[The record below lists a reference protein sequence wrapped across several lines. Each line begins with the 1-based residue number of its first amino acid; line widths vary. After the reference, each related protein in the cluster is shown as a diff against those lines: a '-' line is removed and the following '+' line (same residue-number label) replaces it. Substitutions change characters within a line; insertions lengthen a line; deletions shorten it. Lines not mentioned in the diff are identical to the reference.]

1 MAEIKEEV
9 LIDIKLEQDE
19 GQFKKLADLKG
30 TILGLKEEQ
39 KNLAKALKDGAI
51 TQKEYNSE
59 IVRVEALNKKTQAS
73 YNEVQR
79 SVTGLKNP
87 LTEINE
93 SLKKQTAL
101 MGGATPALDKM
112 TGGAVSAAQG
122 FLGMAKGAMAFILTP
137 IGAVVTALGLS
148 IGALTSYF
156 KGSEEGQDKLAKVMA
171 VGKVVF
177 DSVLV
182 VVEKLGEALFGIGEV
197 IASGVGSVIDFFAPK
212 VGKMLSDAVKAGT
225 DIANLLDLIEA
236 NENELIVKRAE
247 TNRRVSELRE
257 KAIQSE
263 GAQKRAFVEE
273 AIQLEKRLAAEE
285 LRQANL
291 KLSHFNREAKAS
303 GALTEEQKKQ
313 RAELTAKVIEAEA
326 QAFDATRRFQKEL
339 EKLKDDELKTDSERL
354 KLKGESDALARAERH
369 AGSLEADEIELA
381 DLTTRQETELTLRT
395 SFEQGISNAL
405 MSFRKQDAAN
415 KIAKDK
421 IIVESEAAKN
431 QQLQS
436 LQNQALAF
444 ANQIAGR
451 SRALDKIIVEY
462 EAAKMTGLTLISTYF
477 AAQKAFESQFLP
489 IPTAGSPIR
498 GAIAAG
504 IAIASGLFRVAQINA
519 AKNQQLQS
527 LAKVGSFYEGGFGYT
542 GSGNPRQE
550 SRALGI
556 KPYTY
561 HKDEYI
567 TPSRI
572 LNTPEGSYHVGQLEA
587 MRTGKKSFES
597 GGFSG
602 GGGMSQSQFNALLD
616 KINTVQSVLVVEKF
630 EEVQGRRIEV
640 RERATF

>member
-112 TGGAVSAAQG
+112 TGGAASAAQG
-122 FLGMAKGAMAFILTP
+122 FLGMAKGAMAFIATP
-137 IGAVVTALGLS
+137 IGAVVTALGLA
-148 IGALTSYF
+148 IGALTAYL

-225 DIANLLDLIEA
+225 DIADLLDLIEA

-273 AIQLEKRLAAEE
+273 AIQLEKKLAAEE

-354 KLKGESDALARAERH
+354 KLKGEQEALARAERH
-369 AGSLEADEIELA
+369 AASLEADEIELA

-405 MSFRKQDAAN
+405 ISFRKQNAAN
-415 KIAKDK
+415 KIAQDK
-421 IIVESEAAKN
+421 IIVDSESAKN
-431 QQLQS
+431 QQLQA

-444 ANQIAGR
+444 GNQIAGR
-451 SRALDKIIVEY
+451 SRAL
-462 EAAKMTGLTLISTYF
+462 MTGLTLISTYF

-504 IAIASGLFRVAQINA
+504 IAIASGLFRVAQIN
-519 AKNQQLQS
+519 Q
-527 LAKVGSFYEGGFGYT
+527 VGSFYEGGFGYT
-542 GSGNPRQE
+542 GSGNPKHE

>member
-9 LIDIKLEQDE
+9 LIDIKLDQDE

-30 TILGLKEEQ
+30 VINGLKEQEKQ
-39 KNLAKALKDGAI
+39 LAQDRKNGTI
-51 TQKEYNSE
+51 TLKEYNSE
-59 IVRVEALNKKTQAS
+59 IVRIEALNKKAKAS

-112 TGGAVSAAQG
+112 TGGAASAAQG
-122 FLGMAKGAMAFILTP
+122 FLGMAKGAMAFIATP
-137 IGAVVTALGLS
+137 IGAVVTALGLA
-148 IGALTSYF
+148 IGALTAYL

-247 TNRRVSELRE
+247 TSRRVSELRE

-273 AIQLEKRLAAEE
+273 AIQLEKKLAAEE

-354 KLKGESDALARAERH
+354 KLKGEQEALARAERH

-405 MSFRKQDAAN
+405 MSFRNQNASN

-421 IIVESEAAKN
+421 IIVESEYAKN

-444 ANQIAGR
+444 GNQIAGR
-451 SRALDKIIVEY
+451 SRAL
-462 EAAKMTGLTLISTYF
+462 MTGLTLISTYF

-489 IPTAGSPIR
+489 IPTPGSPVR

-504 IAIASGLFRVAQINA
+504 IAIASGLFRVAQIN
-519 AKNQQLQS
+519 Q
-527 LAKVGSFYEGGFGYT
+527 VGSFYEGGFGYT

>member
-30 TILGLKEEQ
+30 LITSNKEEQ
-39 KNLAKALKDGAI
+39 IKLTKSYRDNII

-59 IVRVEALNKKTQAS
+59 IVRLEANGKKLKSS

-79 SVTGLKNP
+79 GVTGLKNP

-112 TGGAVSAAQG
+112 TGGAASAAQG
-122 FLGMAKGAMAFILTP
+122 FLGMAKGAMAFIATP
-137 IGAVVTALGLS
+137 IGAVVTALGLA
-148 IGALTSYF
+148 IGALTAYL

-225 DIANLLDLIEA
+225 DIADLLDLIEA

-273 AIQLEKRLAAEE
+273 AIKLEKRLAAEE

-354 KLKGESDALARAERH
+354 KLKGEQEALARAERH

-405 MSFRKQDAAN
+405 MSFRKQNAAN
-415 KIAKDK
+415 KIAQDK
-421 IIVESEAAKN
+421 IIVESESAKN

-444 ANQIAGR
+444 GNQIAGR
-451 SRALDKIIVEY
+451 SRAL
-462 EAAKMTGLTLISTYF
+462 MTGLTLISTYF

-504 IAIASGLFRVAQINA
+504 IAIASGLFRVAQIN
-519 AKNQQLQS
+519 Q
-527 LAKVGSFYEGGFGYT
+527 VGSFYEGGFGYT
-542 GSGNPRQE
+542 GSGNPKHE

>member
-30 TILGLKEEQ
+30 LITSNKEEQ
-39 KNLAKALKDGAI
+39 IKLTKSYRDNII

-59 IVRVEALNKKTQAS
+59 IVRLEANGKKLKSS

-79 SVTGLKNP
+79 GVTGLKNP

-112 TGGAVSAAQG
+112 TGGAASAAQG
-122 FLGMAKGAMAFILTP
+122 FLGMAKGAMAFIATP
-137 IGAVVTALGLS
+137 IGAVVTALGLA
-148 IGALTSYF
+148 IGALTAYL

-247 TNRRVSELRE
+247 TSRRVSELRE

-273 AIQLEKRLAAEE
+273 AIKLEKRLASEE

-291 KLSHFNREAKAS
+291 KLSHFNRESKAS

-313 RAELTAKVIEAEA
+313 RAELTAQVIEKEA
-326 QAFDATRRFQKEL
+326 QAFDATRKFQKEL
-339 EKLKDDELKTDSERL
+339 ERLKDEEVKKDSERL
-354 KLKGESDALARAERH
+354 KLQGENEALARAERH
-369 AGSLEADEIELA
+369 AASREAYEIELA
-381 DLTTRQETELTLRT
+381 DLTTRQETEITLRT

-405 MSFRKQDAAN
+405 MSFRKQNSAN
-415 KIAKDK
+415 KIAQDK
-421 IIVESEAAKN
+421 IIVDSESAKN
-431 QQLQS
+431 QQLQA

-444 ANQIAGR
+444 GNQIAGR
-451 SRALDKIIVEY
+451 SRAM
-462 EAAKMTGLTLISTYF
+462 MTGLTLISTYF
-477 AAQKAFESQFLP
+477 SAQKAFESQFLP
-489 IPTAGSPIR
+489 VPTVGSPIR

-504 IAIASGLFRVAQINA
+504 IAIASGLFRVAQIN
-519 AKNQQLQS
+519 Q
-527 LAKVGSFYEGGFGYT
+527 VGSFYEGGFGYT
-542 GSGNPRQE
+542 GSGNPKHE

-572 LNTPEGSYHVGQLEA
+572 LNTPEGAYHVGQLEA
-587 MRTGKKSFES
+587 MRTGKKSFETG
-597 GGFSG
+597 GGFG
-602 GGGMSQSQFNALLD
+602 GGSMSQSQFNALID

>member
-1 MAEIKEEV
+1 MPEIKEEV
-9 LIDIKLEQDE
+9 LIDIKLDQDE

-30 TILGLKEEQ
+30 VINGLKEQEKQ
-39 KNLAKALKDGAI
+39 LAQDRKNGTI
-51 TQKEYNSE
+51 TLKEYNSE
-59 IVRVEALNKKTQAS
+59 IVRIEALNKKAKAS

-112 TGGAVSAAQG
+112 TGGAASAAQG
-122 FLGMAKGAMAFILTP
+122 FLGMAKGAMAFIATP
-137 IGAVVTALGLS
+137 IGAVVTALGLA
-148 IGALTSYF
+148 IGALTAYL

-212 VGKMLSDAVKAGT
+212 VGKMLSDTIKAGAE
-225 DIANLLDLIEA
+225 IADLLDLIEA

-354 KLKGESDALARAERH
+354 KLKGEQEALARAERH

-405 MSFRKQDAAN
+405 MSFRKQNAAN
-415 KIAKDK
+415 KIAQDK
-421 IIVESEAAKN
+421 IIVESESAKN

-444 ANQIAGR
+444 GNQIAGR
-451 SRALDKIIVEY
+451 SRAL
-462 EAAKMTGLTLISTYF
+462 MTGLTLISTYF

-504 IAIASGLFRVAQINA
+504 IAIASGLFRVAQIN
-519 AKNQQLQS
+519 Q
-527 LAKVGSFYEGGFGYT
+527 VGSFYEGGFGYT
-542 GSGNPRQE
+542 GSGNPKHE

>member
-1 MAEIKEEV
+1 MSETKEEV

-19 GQFKKLADLKG
+19 GQFKKLAELKG
-30 TILGLKEEQ
+30 TIIGLKDEQ
-39 KNLAKALKDGAI
+39 KNLAKALKDGSI

-73 YNEVQR
+73 YNQVQR

-112 TGGAVSAAQG
+112 TGGAASSAQG
-122 FLGMAKGAMAFILTP
+122 LFSMAKGAMAFIATP
-137 IGAVVTALGLS
+137 IGAVITALAVSMGSL
-148 IGALTSYF
+148 IAYL

-225 DIANLLDLIEA
+225 DIADLLDLIEA

-291 KLSHFNREAKAS
+291 KLSHFEREAKAS

-354 KLKGESDALARAERH
+354 KLKGEQEALARAERH

-381 DLTTRQETELTLRT
+381 DLSTRQETELEIRGTFDQAIVSASESIKNTIL
-395 SFEQGISNAL
+395 SHNKEKIAADAEVLKAKKEFVNAEL
-405 MSFRKQDAAN
+405 GVVQILSTGLSQLAN
-415 KIAKDK
+415 KSK
-421 IIVESEAAKN
+421 
-431 QQLQS
+431 
-436 LQNQALAF
+436 AL
-444 ANQIAGR
+444 
-451 SRALDKIIVEY
+451 
-462 EAAKMTGLTLISTYF
+462 
-477 AAQKAFESQFLP
+477 
-489 IPTAGSPIR
+489 
-498 GAIAAG
+498 AIAAIIVQKAAAIGNIISNIFVANAKAIAASPLTFGQPWVAVNSIAGG
-504 IAIASGLFRVAQINA
+504 IAVAGAVSSGADAIGQINSAKGFASSGITGTKINSTHGKRINRSNGDNLLATVKIGEVILNERHQAMLGGDDTFKRIGVPGFANSGLVSSSN
-519 AKNQQLQS
+519 LG
-527 LAKVGSFYEGGFGYT
+527 VGNDS
-542 GSGNPRQE
+542 SVLRDIVN
-550 SRALGI
+550 
-556 KPYTY
+556 
-561 HKDEYI
+561 
-567 TPSRI
+567 
-572 LNTPEGSYHVGQLEA
+572 
-587 MRTGKKSFES
+587 
-597 GGFSG
+597 
-602 GGGMSQSQFNALLD
+602 
-616 KINTVQSVLVVEKF
+616 KINTIQTVLVVERF

>member
-30 TILGLKEEQ
+30 LITSNKEEQ
-39 KNLAKALKDGAI
+39 IKLTKSYRDNII

-59 IVRVEALNKKTQAS
+59 IVRLEANGKKLKSS

-112 TGGAVSAAQG
+112 TGGAASAAQG
-122 FLGMAKGAMAFILTP
+122 FLGMAKGAMAFIATP
-137 IGAVVTALGLS
+137 IGAVVTALGLA
-148 IGALTSYF
+148 IGALTAYL

-247 TNRRVSELRE
+247 TSRRVSELRE

-273 AIQLEKRLAAEE
+273 AIQLEKKLAAEE

-354 KLKGESDALARAERH
+354 KLKGEQEALARAERH
-369 AGSLEADEIELA
+369 AASLEADEIELA

-405 MSFRKQDAAN
+405 MSFRKQNAAN
-415 KIAKDK
+415 KIAQDK
-421 IIVESEAAKN
+421 IIVESESAKS

-444 ANQIAGR
+444 GNQIAGR
-451 SRALDKIIVEY
+451 SRAL
-462 EAAKMTGLTLISTYF
+462 MTGLTLISTYF

-504 IAIASGLFRVAQINA
+504 IAIASGLFRVAQIN
-519 AKNQQLQS
+519 Q
-527 LAKVGSFYEGGFGYT
+527 VGSFYEGGFGYT
-542 GSGNPRQE
+542 GSGNPKHE